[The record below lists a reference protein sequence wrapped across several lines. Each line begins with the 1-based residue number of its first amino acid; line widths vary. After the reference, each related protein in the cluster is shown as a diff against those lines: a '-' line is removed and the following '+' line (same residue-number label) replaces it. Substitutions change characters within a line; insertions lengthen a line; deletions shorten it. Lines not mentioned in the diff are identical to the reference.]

1 MVESSEHMARDEF
14 RGARL
19 RIFGTT
25 QDNPNK
31 GRIFVWTKMGWFE
44 RIKGESED
52 VAFTPVAQS
61 DDELRELVSRDDPSA
76 DMVQLGGEYGEKVSG
91 EFMEQSPSYLDF
103 PEYPSEEHDEEDD
116 QQYCRCPAKMSGLT
130 V

>member
-1 MVESSEHMARDEF
+1 VVEDREHMARDEF

-19 RIFGTT
+19 QILGTD
-25 QDNPNK
+25 QDNPDE

-76 DMVQLGGEYGEKVSG
+76 DLVQLGNEYGERVSE
-91 EFMEQSPSYLDF
+91 EFMEQSPSYLDS
-103 PEYPSEEHDEEDD
+103 PEYSSEEHVEEDD
-116 QQYCRCPAKMSGLT
+116 QQYHQHDS
-130 V
+130 